1 MNSSRSSS
9 EVTRW
14 IRASPSAIGNTFPV
28 RLLYRFVRST
38 RPESCSLPER
48 EQAQSDVRCILW
60 SAGLASL
67 KRFHHQPFWEDE
79 AAAADRAALIEGSPR
94 LESVADHSWKVADAV
109 LLLSDH
115 FDWID
120 DCRALQLAVL
130 HDKLEL
136 ITGDLSPIDAD
147 GTGRSTH
154 AFNSGRAAGKRES
167 ELAALARYVRLL
179 RPAAARRQSSMLRE
193 LVAEASEEARFV
205 KAVDK
210 LASLAFVIQAKRG
223 GLDPRHVEF
232 TLAYSGKAV
241 EYFPALRTHHDVLV
255 DIFLASVENPG
266 SAYVDHDSSEHCAL
280 R

>member
-1 MNSSRSSS
+1 MPLFSRSAKA
-9 EVTRW
+9 R
-14 IRASPSAIGNTFPV
+14 
-28 RLLYRFVRST
+28 
-38 RPESCSLPER
+38 RPAVDSVPR
-48 EQAQSDVRCILW
+48 RDQAARDIRCILW
-60 SAGLASL
+60 SAGLASV

-79 AAAADRAALIEGSPR
+79 GVAADRASLVEGGTR

-120 DCRALQLAVL
+120 HCRALELALL

-136 ITGDLSPIDAD
+136 LTGDLSPIDAE

-154 AFNSGRAAGKRES
+154 AFNDTRATAKRES
-167 ELAALARYVRLL
+167 ELSALERYAQMLQ
-179 RPAAARRQSSMLRE
+179 PAARRRQSSMLRE
-193 LVAEASEEARFV
+193 LILEASEEARFV

-210 LASLAFVIQAKRG
+210 LASLVFVIQAKRG
-223 GLDPRHVEF
+223 RLDPRHIEF
-232 TLAYSGKAV
+232 TLAYSAKAV

-255 DIFLASVENPG
+255 DVFLASVKNPG
-266 SAYVDHDSSEHCAL
+266 PACVTDDATKHCAL